1 MLRNNVLRAF
11 RIEVATDSMVYQDE
25 QQEKQ
30 DRMEFLQACSMFM
43 EKAVQAGQFA
53 PPLIPLA
60 VELLKFGVTG
70 FRVGKAMEGTID
82 EAADQLRQ
90 QAAQQMANP
99 QPNPEMV
106 KAQAAQQQTQL
117 QEQNKAQMQQ
127 MQLQHDAALKQLD
140 LQHDEKVE
148 ALKAQAQQAGE
159 AAKLQYQAQCDALQR
174 QHEAA
179 MKQMEDNF
187 NRWKTQ
193 YDNDTKVLVAQIAAE
208 TSIKTTAMSASDED
222 TEVSPDGT
230 RKPSSALQGVV
241 DAVNKQFEALV
252 TGQQETSKQLIEAV
266 TRPKKVLRG
275 PDGKLTGVQ

>member
-1 MLRNNVLRAF
+1 
-11 RIEVATDSMVYQDE
+11 
-25 QQEKQ
+25 
-30 DRMEFLQACSMFM
+30 
-43 EKAVQAGQFA
+43 
-53 PPLIPLA
+53 
-60 VELLKFGVTG
+60 
-70 FRVGKAMEGTID
+70 MEGTID

-241 DAVNKQFEALV
+241 DAVNKQLEALV